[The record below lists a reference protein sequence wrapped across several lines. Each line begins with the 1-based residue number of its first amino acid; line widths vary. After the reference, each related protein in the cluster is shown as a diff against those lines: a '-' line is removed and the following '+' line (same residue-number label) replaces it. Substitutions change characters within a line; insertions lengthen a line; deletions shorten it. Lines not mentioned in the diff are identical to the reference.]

1 MAIEAAA
8 RVTREQFENV
18 DPAGDG
24 LRDRLWVATFATSG
38 RIEQAFEGIRH
49 STDTSK
55 FNGLTDIRGSM
66 SAKSDGG
73 IHVPE
78 IVFRW

>member
-24 LRDRLWVATFATSG
+24 LRDRVRVAAFTTSG
-38 RIEQAFEGIRH
+38 RIEQAFESIGDGA
-49 STDTSK
+49 DTSK

-66 SAKSDGG
+66 TAKSDGG

-78 IVFRW
+78 IVPP